1 MTLANTAIIYSS
13 ADTDLSISEMQSLAC
28 QFHEYHFNVV
38 RENTGLSISE
48 VFFQQNPGLL
58 LSAATSEGPIKCG
71 KLVHF

>member
-13 ADTDLSISEMQSLAC
+13 ADADLSISEMQSLAC

-48 VFFQQNPGLL
+48 GFF
-58 LSAATSEGPIKCG
+58 STKSWAFA
-71 KLVHF
+71 